1 MGSAIVIVGPT
12 AVGKTKVSIE
22 LARQINGEIISADSM
37 QVYKFM
43 DIGTAK
49 PDQEEMRGVKHYLI
63 SCIYPDEEF
72 SVAKYKELA
81 LKYMDEI
88 TEKGKIPII
97 VGGTGLYINSLVYN
111 INFSDTITDWEL
123 REKLKKE
130 AEEKGNEYLHN
141 MLKEIDPESA
151 ERIHK
156 NDIKRIIRAIEVYK
170 YTNKTI
176 SQLQKTSRTE
186 PPKYK
191 FLIYGLQMERAKLY
205 EKINKRVDAMIE
217 RGLVDEVKKLVA
229 MGYDKNSLAMQG
241 LGYKQILWYLRGLT
255 TLEESINL
263 LKRDTRRYAKRQL
276 TWFKKLDGVKWL
288 NIDKFSDE
296 NGVVKE
302 IQSNIAMTGI
312 IL

>member
-1 MGSAIVIVGPT
+1 MGNAIVIVGPT
-12 AVGKTKVSIE
+12 AVGKTKVSID
-22 LARQINGEIISADSM
+22 LAREINGEIISADSM

-49 PDQEEMRGVKHYLI
+49 PDEEEMCGVNHYLI
-63 SCIYPDEEF
+63 SCIYPDQEF
-72 SVAKYKELA
+72 SVAKFKELA

-123 REKLKKE
+123 RESLRKE
-130 AEEKGNEYLHN
+130 AEEKGNEYLHE

-176 SQLQKTSRTE
+176 SQHQRTSRTE
-186 PPKYK
+186 PSKYK

-205 EKINKRVDAMIE
+205 DRINRRVDAMI
-217 RGLVDEVKKLVA
+217 RKGLVNEVRKLVE
-229 MGYDKNSLAMQG
+229 MGYDKNSIAMQG
-241 LGYKQILWYLRGLT
+241 LGYKQILWYLKGLT
-255 TLEESINL
+255 TLEESIYL

-276 TWFKKLDGVKWL
+276 TWFKRLEGVKWINVDRL
-288 NIDKFSDE
+288 GE
-296 NGVVKE
+296 EGGALRE
-302 IQSNIAMTGI
+302 IQSNIALTGI